1 MIAMGETIK
10 ARHKQISSSQVS
22 TQALPGLKCSSSD
35 QDQPLHSPDS
45 QQVQKRKNER
55 MDLAYTVDS
64 LNDIISSTGTLDSEL
79 IVTDEQGIVLYLLNS
94 PQESDLAIDL
104 GCDLTLEASGVNA
117 LGLALGNRIS
127 VKVSGADHNLPSFKD
142 CISLGIPILQGN
154 TLLGCAGYI
163 LTAKSLTAVQIGI
176 LDNVIRASLQAAA
189 KMLEARKSLDELHL
203 LKEFFNNL
211 DNKQGNMIVDVY
223 LNIIQINRQAEIL
236 LGLPK
241 EDLLNNSLDKIIDNL
256 SPDLFGDEVSDYQRK
271 LFFNTPSG
279 KISIVAHIR
288 PVCSEGDRLVGWH
301 ISFDQAPT
309 EPRKGSRITPKKYEF
324 KDIIGQNKEFM
335 KLLGLANAVAKS
347 PSNVLITGE
356 SGTGKELFAQAIHNA
371 SFCADGP
378 FVAINCAAIPKE
390 LIETELFGYVEGA
403 FTGARKKGM
412 PGKFVLAHEGSL
424 FLDEIGDM
432 PLELQAKLLRVLQER
447 SVMPVGGSELIPV
460 NIRVISATNQKLEKL
475 IDKDKFR
482 ADLFYRLNVINLHLP
497 SLRYRKDDIPFLVRY
512 FLQMFNY
519 KLNKNI
525 SQISK
530 EAIEYL
536 MAYDWPGNI
545 RQLENVI
552 ETAVNLA
559 EDAIE
564 LEQLSFLAGSRTRP
578 VAGITASDNQG
589 VNTLEEVEKM
599 EIIRA
604 LKKCDGNVTQAAIV
618 LNIGRATLYRKIK
631 KYNILS
637 HVSGNSWKEER

>member
-1 MIAMGETIK
+1 MVDTMK
-10 ARHKQISSSQVS
+10 ARHKQKPTSQVS
-22 TQALPGLKCSSSD
+22 KHAIPGCKHCSSD
-35 QDQPLHSPDS
+35 QNLLLHSPDYLF
-45 QQVQKRKNER
+45 KRRKER

-64 LNDIISSTGTLDSEL
+64 LSDIISSTGTLASEL
-79 IVTDEQGIVLYLLNS
+79 IITDEQGIVLYLLNS
-94 PQESDLAIDL
+94 RPDSNPGIEP
-104 GCDLTLEASGVNA
+104 GCDLTLGTSGVNA
-117 LGLALGNRIS
+117 LGLALSKLTS
-127 VKVSGADHNLPSFKD
+127 VKISGSDHSLPGFQN
-142 CISLGIPILQGN
+142 CISLGIPILQGS
-154 TLLGCAGYI
+154 TLIGCAGYI
-163 LTAKSLTAVQIGI
+163 LPAESLNAVQSGI

-203 LKEFFNNL
+203 LKKFFNNL
-211 DNKQGNMIVDVY
+211 DNKQGNMIVDIY
-223 LNIIQINRQAEIL
+223 LNLIQLNRQAEIL

-241 EDLLNNSLDKIIDNL
+241 EDLLNHSLHNIIDKL
-256 SPDLFGDEVSDYQRK
+256 PPDLFGDEASDCKQK
-271 LFFNTPSG
+271 LCFNTPAG
-279 KISIVAHIR
+279 KVSIVAYIS
-288 PVCSEGDRLVGWH
+288 PVCSEGERLVGWH

-309 EPRKGSRITPKKYEF
+309 EPKKGSHIAPKKYEF
-324 KDIIGQNKEFM
+324 KDIIGQNKQFM
-335 KLLGLANAVAKS
+335 KLLGLANAIAKS

-412 PGKFVLAHEGSL
+412 PGKFALAHEGSI

-447 SVMPVGGSELIPV
+447 SVMPVGGSKLIPI
-460 NIRVISATNQKLEKL
+460 NIRVISATNQNLEKL
-475 IDKDKFR
+475 IAANKFR
-482 ADLFYRLNVINLHLP
+482 ADLYYRLNVINLRLP
-497 SLRYRKDDIPFLVRY
+497 PLRERKDDIPFLIRY
-512 FLQMFNY
+512 FLQIFNH

-525 SQISK
+525 SRVSQ
-530 EAIEYL
+530 EGLEYL

-559 EDAIE
+559 EDIIE
-564 LEQLSFLAGSRTRP
+564 LEQLSFLAGANKGSPIDKKTGDIP
-578 VAGITASDNQG
+578 G

-604 LKKCDGNVTQAAIV
+604 LNKCDGNVTQAAMV
-618 LNIGRATLYRKIK
+618 LHIGRATLYRKIK
-631 KYNILS
+631 KYNILA
-637 HVSGNSWKEER
+637 HVSGNS

>member
-1 MIAMGETIK
+1 MVETIK
-10 ARHKQISSSQVS
+10 ARHKQNSSSQVS
-22 TQALPGLKCSSSD
+22 TQALPGWKNCSFD
-35 QDQPLHSPDS
+35 QKQPLHFLDS
-45 QQVQKRKNER
+45 LQVENRRKER

-64 LNDIISSTGTLDSEL
+64 LSDIISSTGTLASEL
-79 IVTDEQGIVLYLLNS
+79 IITDEQGFVLYLLNNRQD
-94 PQESDLAIDL
+94 PALAIDL

-117 LGLALGNRIS
+117 LGLALSNRNS
-127 VKVSGADHNLPSFKD
+127 VKVSGADHSLARFKD
-142 CISLGIPILQGN
+142 CISLGIPILRGN
-154 TLLGCAGYI
+154 KLIGCAGYI
-163 LTAKSLTAVQIGI
+163 LLADSLTAVQSGI

-203 LKEFFNNL
+203 LKKFFNNL

-223 LNIIQINRQAEIL
+223 RNLIQLNRQAEIL

-241 EDLLNNSLDKIIDNL
+241 EDLLNHSLDKIIDNL
-256 SPDLFGDEVSDYQRK
+256 PSDLFNDQISDYQCK
-271 LFFNTPSG
+271 LFLNTPSG
-279 KISIVAHIR
+279 KTPIVANIS
-288 PVCSEGDRLVGWH
+288 PVCSEADRLVGWH

-309 EPRKGSRITPKKYEF
+309 EPKKGSRIAPKKYEF

-475 IDKDKFR
+475 IAANKFR
-482 ADLFYRLNVINLHLP
+482 ADLFYRLNVINLRLP
-497 SLRYRKDDIPFLVRY
+497 PLRERKDDIPFLVRY
-512 FLQMFNY
+512 FLQMFNH
-519 KLNKNI
+519 KLNKNVN
-525 SQISK
+525 QVSK
-530 EAIEYL
+530 DAIEYL
-536 MAYDWPGNI
+536 MANDWPGNI

-559 EDAIE
+559 EKAIE
-564 LEQLSFLAGSRTRP
+564 LEQLSFLAGRTSP
-578 VAGITASDNQG
+578 AAGISAGDIQG

-604 LKKCDGNVTQAAIV
+604 LNKCDGNVTQAAIV

-637 HVSGNSWKEER
+637 HVSGNS